1 MRKFFDFAL
10 NTMNGVFNFDE
21 NFGVTLSSLNIAK
34 DVCYKDLSTFLEKG
48 IAQRR
53 EEAEGQDKIEET
65 FFFYP
70 IKGVLNV
77 LSQAIYESLQ
87 NNIEK

>member
-1 MRKFFDFAL
+1 MCIRD
-10 NTMNGVFNFDE
+10 
-21 NFGVTLSSLNIAK
+21 
-34 DVCYKDLSTFLEKG
+34 
-48 IAQRR
+48 R
-53 EEAEGQDKIEET
+53 DKIEET

-87 NNIEK
+87 NNIEKYNMKSYVISFLFSFCLCIVGCEARPVSYTHLDVYKRQLRLLPRR

>member
-1 MRKFFDFAL
+1 
-10 NTMNGVFNFDE
+10 MNADFNFDE
-21 NFGVTLSSLNIAK
+21 NFGVTLNSLKIAK
-34 DVCYKDLSTFLEKG
+34 CICYKDLSTFLEKG

-70 IKGVLNV
+70 IKGALNA

-87 NNIEK
+87 SNTENID

>member
-1 MRKFFDFAL
+1 
-10 NTMNGVFNFDE
+10 MNGVFNFDE

-34 DVCYKDLSTFLEKG
+34 DVCYKDISTFLEKG

-53 EEAEGQDKIEET
+53 QDRIEET